1 MLIKTLFSCIS
12 CLTVTV
18 FLWEK
23 VLTSDLC
30 FGKKGSRRTT
40 CRTCTSGRR
49 SACCCCRPSALVSA
63 SSGWCFATKTSECT
77 TQNLKNNW
85 IHSATDKGAAGL
97 HSHRRKGQIH
107 QLVAIKGGIKMR
119 SGTKFNLRWMG
130 VRNTIGWHE
139 YTDSNNCDSFKNK
152 NLDLC
157 LGLSFIYRRPF
168 QLRWELARIRK

>member
-1 MLIKTLFSCIS
+1 MIICRLMLIKTLFSCIS

-23 VLTSDLC
+23 VLWCSGWHLTYVL
-30 FGKKGSRRTT
+30 GKKGSRRTT

-77 TQNLKNNW
+77 TENVKNNW
-85 IHSATDKGAAGL
+85 IHSTTATDKGAAGL

-107 QLVAIKGGIKMR
+107 QLVAIEGGIIMR
-119 SGTKFNLRWMG
+119 GKKWG
-130 VRNTIGWHE
+130 QVRSWTWGE
-139 YTDSNNCDSFKNK
+139 
-152 NLDLC
+152 
-157 LGLSFIYRRPF
+157 
-168 QLRWELARIRK
+168 WE